1 MKINCNYCSAAATG
15 TRDILMDSGWARVVI
30 FAPVRRTITAC
41 PLHHEELKVNM
52 VEVLGPKW
60 KDDPEI
66 IKI

>member
-15 TRDILMDSGWARVVI
+15 TRDILIDRGWARVVI
-30 FAPVRRTITAC
+30 FAPVRTTLTAC

-52 VEVLGPKW
+52 IGVLGHKW

-66 IKI
+66 VKI